1 MVSLGKTMCT
11 AARECLSQMVDAC
24 KEAGAELT
32 VGYTS
37 MREDMMSG
45 PDTERRIA
53 LRTMCGDLGIPFIGP
68 TETLRAKCKF
78 ELGVFFFANDNHGTK
93 DDHRV
98 IAELI
103 AQSLSKP

>member
-1 MVSLGKTMCT
+1 VQVHSDEQDSLMVSLGKTMCT

-45 PDTERRIA
+45 PDT
-53 LRTMCGDLGIPFIGP
+53 
-68 TETLRAKCKF
+68 
-78 ELGVFFFANDNHGTK
+78 
-93 DDHRV
+93 
-98 IAELI
+98 
-103 AQSLSKP
+103 